1 MVRIEISFRNRHQ
14 KTAHSMAQTEKS
26 IFMFMFETVTGLT
39 YTLQQ
44 KKLIEFSFS
53 IFAKS
58 ITILLALLFY
68 LSSHHTLA
76 SFPPFLFSYFF

>member
-1 MVRIEISFRNRHQ
+1 
-14 KTAHSMAQTEKS
+14 MAQTEKS

-53 IFAKS
+53 IFAKKV
-58 ITILLALLFY
+58 
-68 LSSHHTLA
+68 
-76 SFPPFLFSYFF
+76 